1 MGAANKASASTS
13 SALNSA
19 ATASNNLAKAQ
30 TNTAQRISA
39 SSTQIEEFGRQSAL
53 AVKRFAAF
61 SAVTTIIFSVT
72 NALKSGL
79 ATFVQFDKELVKL
92 QQVTGKNGKEL
103 GTLSSEITTLSTT
116 LGVAS
121 TELIGVAGTLAQA
134 GLSAKDTERALRALA
149 LTDLAPSF
157 DSMNETVEGSIALM
171 KQFQIG
177 AGDLESALGSI
188 NAVSAA
194 FAVEASDIITAIQRT
209 GGVFASASKGV
220 SEGRML

>member
-1 MGAANKASASTS
+1 MAQAFNLTAQLNLRGPSNIGNIVSDIKRQLGTITGDVKIQVDASSIRNTTQLTSALQTFNNTLAITKTNSNEAERAIKSFIGAMGAANKASASTS

-116 LGVAS
+116 L
-121 TELIGVAGTLAQA
+121 E
-134 GLSAKDTERALRALA
+134 
-149 LTDLAPSF
+149 
-157 DSMNETVEGSIALM
+157 
-171 KQFQIG
+171 
-177 AGDLESALGSI
+177 
-188 NAVSAA
+188 
-194 FAVEASDIITAIQRT
+194 
-209 GGVFASASKGV
+209 
-220 SEGRML
+220 